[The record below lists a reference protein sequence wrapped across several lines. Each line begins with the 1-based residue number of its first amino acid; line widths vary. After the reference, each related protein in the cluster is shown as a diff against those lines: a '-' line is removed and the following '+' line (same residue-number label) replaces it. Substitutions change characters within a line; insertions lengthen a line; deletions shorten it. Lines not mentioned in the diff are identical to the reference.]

1 MVNLMVQVRLH
12 GPYLIVGIPM
22 LNDKINFWWN
32 NNSKDFTPVGNKL
45 WLSTDKTTLGYGS
58 RELAGWLSDDIQY
71 SLNSIEIWINNLTN
85 LESSRAPDGF
95 FGIGNA
101 HWVMVTNNLVFI
113 ACEYVKEQRVILTI
127 EQLIYILEQYKEF
140 LQRDFNNPNVPPEP
154 IDVEYI
160 AEGEEAMNIYA
171 SLEGSHG
178 VYYLEE

>member
-12 GPYLIVGIPM
+12 GLYLIVGIPM

-85 LESSRAPDGF
+85 LESAE
-95 FGIGNA
+95 
-101 HWVMVTNNLVFI
+101 HQMVFW
-113 ACEYVKEQRVILTI
+113 YR
-127 EQLIYILEQYKEF
+127 
-140 LQRDFNNPNVPPEP
+140 
-154 IDVEYI
+154 
-160 AEGEEAMNIYA
+160 
-171 SLEGSHG
+171 
-178 VYYLEE
+178 